1 MSFNAVNIPHEMKE
15 KRQWVNYS
23 IEIRDGEETKIPKQ
37 PNGRNADSTDPA
49 TWSDFETCFQIFEN
63 DELFDGVGFVFN
75 HDYTG
80 TDFDACIDRATGEIS
95 DPVVAQYV
103 RELNSYTEYSQSGGG
118 LHVINKTT
126 KPGPRCK
133 IGLNNNGG
141 TIEMYDA
148 GRFFAMTG
156 DRFNGA
162 TLTVEKDAVNNVYG
176 AAFGATEPTRS
187 PNQVTCAASQMS
199 DGEIIKKAIAAK
211 NGDKFARL
219 FYDGDVS
226 DYGGDD
232 SSADLALCDRLAF
245 WCANDPGQIDSL
257 FRQSQLMRKKWDERR
272 GATTYGELTIQ
283 KAIERGG
290 EVYQGGDIM
299 PTITAEIPK
308 QEHVERATALLEGG
322 DPVAF
327 ILTTYN
333 SQHVGDK
340 DIGEGILLGT
350 AAQSI
355 LNSLGVPS
363 KLTGDS
369 GKGKSHAARAIMHLH
384 PQDYV
389 LYASLT
395 DKAAWYLD
403 TLKPGMTVF
412 SDDVKISDDLE
423 SIIKRSTSNFQRE
436 TTRFMPRRDRDGKTS
451 TIEQKIPARLNWLL
465 TSVST
470 QGSDE
475 LIKRQMGYD
484 VDTSDA
490 QDKAYIEFEKIRA
503 EKAVEEFPTTDD
515 VLTCRE
521 IIRIIKENE
530 DGTVRIMGVDIP
542 FASRVVWTDTENRR
556 NFNIFMDM
564 VRSFAMLRFMQRERS
579 EDGNV
584 IATIDDFN
592 DAKRHYGVRA
602 GMQALHLDEKQ
613 KRFCQHLA
621 QEGGE
626 ADTATM
632 QALMKLSRQ
641 TVYKIADSL
650 EAIYWRFNSEKR
662 WVESD
667 DSATKRTEKRYYV
680 LNYAGKGFTLEDYET
695 VVHLKDEKD
704 GL

>member
-1 MSFNAVNIPHEMKE
+1 RK
-15 KRQWVNYS
+15 
-23 IEIRDGEETKIPKQ
+23 G
-37 PNGRNADSTDPA
+37 
-49 TWSDFETCFQIFEN
+49 
-63 DELFDGVGFVFN
+63 
-75 HDYTG
+75 
-80 TDFDACIDRATGEIS
+80 
-95 DPVVAQYV
+95 
-103 RELNSYTEYSQSGGG
+103 
-118 LHVINKTT
+118 HV
-126 KPGPRCK
+126 
-133 IGLNNNGG
+133 
-141 TIEMYDA
+141 EMYDDS
-148 GRFFAMTG
+148 RFFAMTG
-156 DRFNGA
+156 QCLPNTPHTIEPRQDELNALYRDVFGDDAENGNERL
-162 TLTVEKDAVNNVYG
+162 LTQDSNHLEDGLIITKASNAKNG
-176 AAFGATEPTRS
+176 AAF
-187 PNQVTCAASQMS
+187 
-199 DGEIIKKAIAAK
+199 K
-211 NGDKFARL
+211 RL
-219 FYDGDVS
+219 FDGDIS

-245 WCANDPGQIDSL
+245 WCANDPGQSDSL

-290 EVYQGGDIM
+290 EVYQGNDIL
-299 PTITAEIPK
+299 PPITAEIPK

-369 GKGKSHAARAIMHLH
+369 GKGKSHAARAVMHLH

-530 DGTVRIMGVDIP
+530 DGTARIMGVDVP
-542 FASRVVWTDTENRR
+542 FASLVVWTDTENRR

-579 EDGNV
+579 DEGNI

-680 LNYAGKGFTLEDYET
+680 LNYAGKGFTLEDY
-695 VVHLKDEKD
+695 
-704 GL
+704 